1 MKKVAKSSLEQL
13 FFNEIEKGTP
23 DQIKNNI
30 LIDISNPHE
39 FSFILKREHLLKSEF
54 DPSLPALNEIRHPEG
69 LGLNEWFENYR
80 KEAMVST
87 AGIRGPQNPLY
98 PWDTRYPI
106 NYIGVMLATLAK
118 ALVAKDLYPD
128 TTLYKIAAAEVRY
141 NSAEYVE
148 IISRIQAQQ
157 GIQTLVLS
165 DNNLI
170 PIWLASYLIFTLDLY
185 GGEYVT
191 ASHAISKK
199 IATKDLNYQGSQYLP
214 ETTKLFIEKIALIFK
229 EVAEKGTYPIKFSS
243 LDDSNINKEYLQ
255 RIENG
260 LPLYVEYLKRGI
272 ATDYN
277 LNLIKDS
284 KQQVVVDCE
293 GGSMAETITSI
304 FNRLGI
310 ENKFTLIHSEKDPFF
325 HGIGK
330 SITEMQQINDYGCD
344 ATIMYFKDD
353 LVSLPVI
360 NTMDYQNIL
369 KDNSIRTKV
378 LIADPDGDRLVTTEI
393 EPIENVE
400 KLKQLG
406 IAYYPL
412 DETRVL
418 AVYTPNQ
425 SFLMTF
431 DFQAEGLKKSG
442 LWKKYDW
449 FMIKTTA
456 SAMTWDEWA
465 KANNIPIFNTPVGFK
480 EISTTMQKVEN
491 LMETGIDQ
499 IETPDVFG
507 NMINFGK
514 NPRLLFAGEES
525 GGEIFGPTELIQSK
539 SGIKAI
545 SMREKSA
552 GEAILITSAL
562 ASYVSQQN
570 LYLSD
575 YLLTIF
581 EKNKIQARFDVRV
594 DIKYYNENES
604 DISKLLTDKEKGI
617 KLRTQND
624 LYFRS
629 IALMIK
635 DNSLTLD
642 QAREILTEG
651 LPQLNFTDL
660 TAIYFVGDGTYLR
673 FSNKFVEVRP
683 SGTDA
688 INKAYAS
695 ANTHEECVLYAQAL
709 GSFSGV
715 RNPLH
720 KKFIPDDFY
729 NEIAALSLKILSE
742 YQMKDL
748 PIRKYLPCQVIN

>member
-1 MKKVAKSSLEQL
+1 MNTPKSSLEQL
-13 FFNEIEKGTP
+13 FFSEIEKGTP
-23 DQIKNNI
+23 DQIKNNC
-30 LIDISNPHE
+30 LIDISNPDE
-39 FSFILKREHLLKSEF
+39 FSFVLRKEHLLKNITDSS
-54 DPSLPALNEIRHPEG
+54 PLQPNETRHPDG
-69 LGLNEWFENYR
+69 LGLYEWFKNYR

-128 TTLYKIAAAEVRY
+128 TTLYKIAASEVRY

-148 IISRIQAQQ
+148 IIARIQASYQ
-157 GIQTLVLS
+157 IQTLLLN
-165 DNNLI
+165 DHHLI
-170 PIWLASYLIFTLDLY
+170 PIWLTSFLIFNLDLY

-199 IATKDLNYQGSQYLP
+199 IATKDLNYQGSQYIP
-214 ETTKLFIEKIALIFK
+214 ETTKLFINKIEQIFK
-229 EVAEKGTYPIKFSS
+229 EVEVKGSYRIKFSTK
-243 LDDSNINKEYLQ
+243 DNSNINQEYLAQ
-255 RIENG
+255 IENG
-260 LPLYVEYLKRGI
+260 IPLYVEYLKKGI

-277 LNLIKDS
+277 LNLIKSS
-284 KQQVVVDCE
+284 KLPIVVDCE
-293 GGSMAETITSI
+293 GGSMAETIKSI
-304 FNRLGI
+304 NEKLGI
-310 ENKFTLIHSEKDPFF
+310 ENKFTIIHSEKDPFF

-330 SITEMQQINDYGCD
+330 FITTTQSVNDYGCD
-344 ATIMYFKDD
+344 ATIMYFNDD
-353 LVSLPVI
+353 QVTLPVI
-360 NTMDYQNIL
+360 ETMDYSRLL
-369 KDNSIRTKV
+369 KEYPIKTKI

-393 EPIENVE
+393 EPIENIE

-412 DETRVL
+412 DDTRIL

-431 DFQAEGLKKSG
+431 DFQTEGLKKAG
-442 LWKKYDW
+442 LWDKYDW

-465 KANNIPIFNTPVGFK
+465 KANNIPVFNTPVGFK
-480 EISTTMQKVEN
+480 EISTAMQKVEN
-491 LMETGIDQ
+491 LMETNPDQ
-499 IETPDVFG
+499 IETSDVFG

-514 NPRLLFAGEES
+514 TPRLLFAGEES
-525 GGEIFGPTELIQSK
+525 GGEIFGPSELIQSK

-562 ASYVSQQN
+562 ASFVSEQN

-581 EKNKIQARFDVRV
+581 EKNHIQAQYDVRV

-604 DISKLLTDKEKGI
+604 DIAKLLSEKEKGI
-617 KLRTQND
+617 TLRTQND

-629 IALMIK
+629 IALMIRN
-635 DNSLTLD
+635 NSLTLN
-642 QAREILTEG
+642 QARDILTEG
-651 LPQLNFTDL
+651 LPQLEFTDL

-695 ANTHEECVLYAQAL
+695 ANTHAECVLYAQTL
-709 GSFSGV
+709 GAYSGQ

-720 KKFIPDDFY
+720 IKLISNDFY
-729 NEIAALSLKILSE
+729 SQVPSLSLKLLSE

-748 PIRKYLPCQVIN
+748 PINKYIPRNRIN